1 MTSPARAPSVAQ
13 AHPLFAGES
22 PTKSPG
28 PSSLVNRPIW
38 GQRKAAKVDYSVES
52 QKTLQRRSVS
62 RTSSYHHDGASSSSS
77 SSTTTGGGSLRPATI
92 EDDVFYSRTANAAS
106 SNGAD
111 AIDAKQSTSYIPR
124 TSRVSS
130 YDLQFDDADEPSLPD
145 DSLFGGP
152 TPSSPRIFDRD
163 YPAPKPI
170 RSSQLR
176 ASTATETAASAASPD
191 QTPMPKHHLD
201 RPSSRASRRDGTASP
216 SEGRRPRSSTPNGS
230 RSATSANHQSH
241 RVHDMARE
249 VEFPLD
255 WLQQLHRLGDGDL
268 ESALSGPLSHRP
280 VAAQQPRESTPVKT
294 SKSSARRDTKQAPS
308 YALQLTK
315 ALSRALAE
323 AHAELD
329 KLRSAAEQERAQ
341 HAETMEHVQQRNESR
356 EAAFTELCLENG
368 IKQGQINRSLL
379 RAPVL
384 DAEVLKRKRIAKQ
397 QQSMA
402 QEMAGIEP
410 PPDRTERA
418 LPDSLQEAMLDDLEG
433 VANTSIVARSPSLK
447 PSSVYSAAEASSPGR
462 SPSVRSHKTTA
473 SVDATRSSRQRGKS
487 LSISI
492 ASTNDK
498 EAESRSL
505 KSSSASVADSI
516 STSPSS
522 LHRAAVKSSPQP
534 PASPKLLHTSK
545 SPSVASPRARST
557 SSSTSTGGGLG
568 DWASGL
574 LPWSGGGA
582 SRKGAPSTAQSMV
595 KVTSPGRREMAAS
608 AGTAAGGADAAGKRS
623 VSASKT
629 SKVASAS
636 TFARAFGRYT
646 RSSPAPETPPP
657 AGPQPNVTRLPDT
670 YQFDRRSAD
679 PALSLSAGEGIAI
692 LGAPSPRPPSAA
704 VELEP
709 ILPNE
714 AAPPTLVRRKKKGR
728 KSGMGAVAG
737 LGIASSSSKELED
750 QAKRN
755 DTIASSKESGGGG
768 GSSSSSNS
776 NNSIT
781 ATLTANDTPLSSKQ
795 KHAARLSTLDEEE
808 SSGDE
813 FEVYGGK
820 APVPGFTNM
829 TEHASSNTAAPTTGA
844 TQAASIIAD
853 SSIVVRAADDSDTDS
868 ESEEDIQV
876 LTDRYGFIYNP
887 TDADIRLLRQA
898 RKASAPAPATLTGIK
913 VGIRARGGSDSAS
926 EDDKNDPDL
935 DTADSSEDELD
946 LSRAV
951 KKPNSSLIAPQ
962 VDHND
967 VQLVSASRSASPAP
981 STEAASAA
989 EGAISDD
996 GAATA
1001 DSASTNAKRAKRRSK
1016 LLTVPDSKP
1025 VQAEV
1030 LPVSAVSKPSPS
1042 PSRSSPSKNRR
1053 GTQSNASS
1061 RSSSPVKAGGTVHV
1075 ELPSISNTVRRLLT
1089 QLKDMHDSQQIEQ
1102 KQRWDA
1108 FLEHR
1113 RARLQA
1119 ASDATGVASAGT
1131 GNHGVS
1137 STNGTS
1143 ASMTSSTSKTKALLA
1158 GALFGGGA
1166 PAADGAKA
1174 LGSAEKAPEEDWS
1187 SGMVGVNRMGDSK
1200 SGKEDWREFLT
1211 LCQTGIPLCYR
1222 ARIWAECS
1230 GANDIAEPGRYQEL
1244 LSDHQGE
1251 TNECLTQIDL
1261 DVHRTMPTNVYFG
1274 GDGQGVPKLRRL
1286 LVAFSWYNPDTGY
1299 CQGMNNLAATLLL
1312 THATEEEAFW
1322 VLVCLIEKI
1331 LPSEYYTSHL
1341 LVSQADQR
1349 VLIEL
1354 VAEHMPRLHAHILDL
1369 GVDLPAITFAWF
1381 LSLYTDCLPVETLF
1395 RVWDVMFVEGMV
1407 ILFRVA
1413 MAILKLYEKEL
1424 LATGSA
1430 SAFYGLAHSLTSR
1443 LFSVDKLIHLAC
1455 NELKASIR
1463 YASILEKRERHVA
1476 DLTAE
1481 LGLGLDVTQT

>member
-1 MTSPARAPSVAQ
+1 
-13 AHPLFAGES
+13 
-22 PTKSPG
+22 
-28 PSSLVNRPIW
+28 
-38 GQRKAAKVDYSVES
+38 
-52 QKTLQRRSVS
+52 
-62 RTSSYHHDGASSSSS
+62 
-77 SSTTTGGGSLRPATI
+77 
-92 EDDVFYSRTANAAS
+92 
-106 SNGAD
+106 
-111 AIDAKQSTSYIPR
+111 
-124 TSRVSS
+124 
-130 YDLQFDDADEPSLPD
+130 
-145 DSLFGGP
+145 
-152 TPSSPRIFDRD
+152 
-163 YPAPKPI
+163 
-170 RSSQLR
+170 
-176 ASTATETAASAASPD
+176 
-191 QTPMPKHHLD
+191 
-201 RPSSRASRRDGTASP
+201 
-216 SEGRRPRSSTPNGS
+216 
-230 RSATSANHQSH
+230 
-241 RVHDMARE
+241 MARE

-280 VAAQQPRESTPVKT
+280 MATQQPRESTPVRSST
-294 SKSSARRDTKQAPS
+294 SSSCRDTKQASS

-329 KLRSAAEQERAQ
+329 KLRTATDQQRAQ
-341 HAETMEHVQQRNESR
+341 HAETLEHMQQRSESR
-356 EAAFTELCLENG
+356 EAALIELCLENG

-384 DAEVLKRKRIAKQ
+384 DAEVLKRKRIAEQ
-397 QQSMA
+397 QQSIA
-402 QEMAGIEP
+402 QEKAGLEP

-418 LPDSLQEAMLDDLEG
+418 LPESLQEAMLDDLEG

-447 PSSVYSAAEASSPGR
+447 PSSVHSAADASPGR

-473 SVDATRSSRQRGKS
+473 SVDATRSYRQRGKS

-498 EAESRSL
+498 DAESRSL

-522 LHRAAVKSSPQP
+522 QHRAA
-534 PASPKLLHTSK
+534 AIK
-545 SPSVASPRARST
+545 SPPHPPSSQLLYKTKSPNVALPRARST
-557 SSSTSTGGGLG
+557 SSSTSVGGGLG

-595 KVTSPGRREMAAS
+595 KATSPGRREMAPSAS
-608 AGTAAGGADAAGKRS
+608 SAIDVAGKRS

-629 SKVASAS
+629 SKAASAS

-657 AGPQPNVTRLPDT
+657 APQPNVTRLPDT
-670 YQFDRRSAD
+670 YQFDRRSTD
-679 PALSLSAGEGIAI
+679 PAHSLSAGEGSAI

-714 AAPPTLVRRKKKGR
+714 AAPPTLVRRKKKGG
-728 KSGMGAVAG
+728 KSGAGGVAG
-737 LGIASSSSKELED
+737 LGISSSSSREFDD
-750 QAKRN
+750 QAKRV
-755 DTIASSKESGGGG
+755 DSTASGKENG
-768 GSSSSSNS
+768 SNS
-776 NNSIT
+776 NGVAASPT
-781 ATLTANDTPLSSKQ
+781 AVDTPMSARQ
-795 KHAARLSTLDEEE
+795 KRAARLSTLDEEE

-829 TEHASSNTAAPTTGA
+829 TEAAAATGA
-844 TQAASIIAD
+844 TQIGSLAAD
-853 SSIVVRAADDSDTDS
+853 SSIVVRPADDSDS
-868 ESEEDIQV
+868 ESDMEEDIQV

-951 KKPNSSLIAPQ
+951 RANSSLIAPQ

-967 VQLVSASRSASPAP
+967 VQLVAASRSTSPAP
-981 STEAASAA
+981 STGAASAV
-989 EGAISDD
+989 EGATSDD

-1001 DSASTNAKRAKRRSK
+1001 DSASTNAKRTKRRSN

-1053 GTQSNASS
+1053 GMRSNASS
-1061 RSSSPVKAGGTVHV
+1061 RPSSPVKAGGAAPLG
-1075 ELPSISNTVRRLLT
+1075 LPSISNTVRRLLT
-1089 QLKDMHDSQQIEQ
+1089 QLKDMHDSQQVEQ

-1119 ASDATGVASAGT
+1119 ADANGVGSAGSGSNGSKNNASVAH
-1131 GNHGVS
+1131 GNS
-1137 STNGTS
+1137 SKAT
-1143 ASMTSSTSKTKALLA
+1143 ATSSTSKTKALLA
-1158 GALFGGGA
+1158 GTLFGGGSGGA
-1166 PAADGAKA
+1166 IADGAKA

-1261 DVHRTMPTNVYFG
+1261 DVHRTMPTNIYFG

-1354 VAEHMPRLHAHILDL
+1354 VAEYMPRLHSHIVEL

-1413 MAILKLYEKEL
+1413 MAILKLYELEL
-1424 LATGSA
+1424 LATTSA

-1443 LFSVDKLIHLAC
+1443 LFSADRLIHLAC

-1463 YASILEKRERHVA
+1463 YANILEKRERHVA

-1481 LGLGLDVTQT
+1481 LGLALDVAHT

>member
-1 MTSPARAPSVAQ
+1 MASPVRAPDVAK
-13 AHPLFAGES
+13 AHPLFSGES

-38 GQRKAAKVDYSVES
+38 GQRKATKVDYSAES
-52 QKTLQRRSVS
+52 QSAIQRRSVS
-62 RTSSYHHDGASSSSS
+62 RNSSYHNSNNDAE
-77 SSTTTGGGSLRPATI
+77 SSTSSLRPAQVD
-92 EDDVFYSRTANAAS
+92 DDVFYPRASALSRSPVNGDHSDADHTA
-106 SNGAD
+106 
-111 AIDAKQSTSYIPR
+111 SYIPR

-145 DSLFGGP
+145 DSLFGGTAP
-152 TPSSPRIFDRD
+152 LSPQLFDRIL
-163 YPAPKPI
+163 PAPRAVKP
-170 RSSQLR
+170 
-176 ASTATETAASAASPD
+176 SAFHALTNAGTASPN
-191 QTPMPKHHLD
+191 QTPMPKQHME
-201 RPSSRASRRDGTASP
+201 RSSSRSSRRNGALSP
-216 SEGRRPRSSTPNGS
+216 SEGRRRRSPSASASTHTN
-230 RSATSANHQSH
+230 
-241 RVHDMARE
+241 RVHDLARE

-255 WLQQLHRLGDGDL
+255 WLQQLHKLGDVDL
-268 ESALSGPLSHRP
+268 ESALSGPLPHRP
-280 VAAQQPRESTPVKT
+280 IPSQQPRESTPVKA
-294 SKSSARRDTKQAPS
+294 SSSAARRDAKPTQS
-308 YALQLTK
+308 YPAQLTK

-329 KLRSAAEQERAQ
+329 RLRAASELERAQ
-341 HAETMEHVQQRNESR
+341 HAEAVEHMQQRSESR
-356 EAAFTELCLENG
+356 EAAFTALCLEHG

-384 DAEVLKRKRIAKQ
+384 DAEVLKRKRIAEQ
-397 QQSMA
+397 HQSLA
-402 QEMAGIEP
+402 QEKAGTEP
-410 PPDRTERA
+410 SPDRADRA
-418 LPDSLQEAMLDDLEG
+418 LPESLQEAMLEDLEG
-433 VANTSIVARSPSLK
+433 VANTSQLARSPSLK
-447 PSSVYSAAEASSPGR
+447 SLKPTNVHSAVDPAHPNL
-462 SPSVRSHKTTA
+462 SPSIRSQATA
-473 SVDATRSSRQRGKS
+473 ASADAASLRRQRGKS

-492 ASTNDK
+492 ASTRDK
-498 EAESRSL
+498 DTDERSIR
-505 KSSSASVADSI
+505 SSAASVVDSV

-522 LHRAAVKSSPQP
+522 RHRTDASKASPQP
-534 PASPKLLHTSK
+534 PASPQILHK
-545 SPSVASPRARST
+545 PKPSQVASLRARST
-557 SSSTSTGGGLG
+557 SSTSGGLG

-582 SRKGAPSTAQSMV
+582 SRKAAPSTAQSMV
-595 KVTSPGRREMAAS
+595 KATSPGRREMAQSAS
-608 AGTAAGGADAAGKRS
+608 AASADVAGKRA
-623 VSASKT
+623 VSASKA
-629 SKVASAS
+629 SKVASSS

-657 AGPQPNVTRLPDT
+657 TSQPNVTRLPDT
-670 YQFDRRSAD
+670 YQFDRPNGDAAR
-679 PALSLSAGEGIAI
+679 SLSKAEGKAL

-709 ILPNE
+709 ILPND
-714 AAPPTLVRRKKKGR
+714 AAPPTLHRRKKKGR
-728 KSGMGAVAG
+728 KSATSVAG
-737 LGIASSSSKELED
+737 LGI
-750 QAKRN
+750 
-755 DTIASSKESGGGG
+755 
-768 GSSSSSNS
+768 SSSSS
-776 NNSIT
+776 
-781 ATLTANDTPLSSKQ
+781 ATDLDGADASAGAPDPAPETPLAAKKRRS
-795 KHAARLSTLDEEE
+795 ARLSILDEEE

-829 TEHASSNTAAPTTGA
+829 TESASTSLAPTTLA
-844 TQAASIIAD
+844 PHAISTAAD
-853 SSIVVRAADDSDTDS
+853 SSIVIRPTTADDSDTDND
-868 ESEEDIQV
+868 SEEDFEV

-913 VGIRARGGSDSAS
+913 VGIRARGGTDSQS

-935 DTADSSEDELD
+935 DTADSEDEEFERSLA
-946 LSRAV
+946 L
-951 KKPNSSLIAPQ
+951 KKNSSLAVSQI
-962 VDHND
+962 DHND
-967 VQLVSASRSASPAP
+967 VRLLPGSRSTSPAP
-981 STEAASAA
+981 STSAASAI
-989 EGAISDD
+989 EGTTSND
-996 GAATA
+996 GVAADNA
-1001 DSASTNAKRAKRRSK
+1001 SANDKSKKRRSN
-1016 LLTVPDSKP
+1016 LLSVPDSKP

-1030 LPVSAVSKPSPS
+1030 LPVSAVSRPTSSSATPGG
-1042 PSRSSPSKNRR
+1042 SPSKQRRSKEGR
-1053 GTQSNASS
+1053 GTRSNASS
-1061 RSSSPVKAGGTVHV
+1061 RSSSPVKRSAAPGSPALLG
-1075 ELPSISNTVRRLLT
+1075 LPSISNTVRRLLT
-1089 QLKDMHDSQQIEQ
+1089 QLKDMHDTQQIEQ

-1108 FLEHR
+1108 FLERR
-1113 RARLQA
+1113 RAQLQA
-1119 ASDATGVASAGT
+1119 ASGE
-1131 GNHGVS
+1131 
-1137 STNGTS
+1137 TNGTGSSSS
-1143 ASMTSSTSKTKALLA
+1143 AASQTAGASAKSSPMATSASKTKALLA
-1158 GALFGGGA
+1158 GTLFGGA
-1166 PAADGAKA
+1166 PADGAKA

-1187 SGMVGVNRMGDSK
+1187 SGMVGVTRMGDSK

-1211 LCQTGIPLCYR
+1211 LCQSGIPLCYR

-1286 LVAFSWYNPDTGY
+1286 LVAFSWYNPSTGY

-1349 VLIEL
+1349 VLVEL
-1354 VAEHMPRLHAHILDL
+1354 VSEHMPKLHDHMAEL

-1413 MAILKLYEKEL
+1413 MAVLKLYESEL
-1424 LATGSA
+1424 LATTSA
-1430 SAFYGLAHSLTSR
+1430 SSFYGLAHSLTSR

-1463 YASILEKRERHVA
+1463 YANILEKRERHVA

-1481 LGLGLDVTQT
+1481 LGLDLAGTSDA

>member
-1 MTSPARAPSVAQ
+1 MTSPVRAHNAAQ
-13 AHPLFAGES
+13 PHPLFAGES

-38 GQRKAAKVDYSVES
+38 GQRKAAQVDYSVES
-52 QKTLQRRSVS
+52 HATLQRRSVS
-62 RTSSYHHDGASSSSS
+62 RTRSYHHDGASSSSS
-77 SSTTTGGGSLRPATI
+77 STAAAGGTAAVNSLRPAPI
-92 EDDVFYSRTANAAS
+92 DDDVFYSRSAAAEAGDAN
-106 SNGAD
+106 
-111 AIDAKQSTSYIPR
+111 QSASYIPR

-130 YDLQFDDADEPSLPD
+130 YDLQFDDADEASLPD

-152 TPSSPRIFDRD
+152 APSSPRIFDRD
-163 YPAPKPI
+163 YPAPRPI
-170 RSSQLR
+170 QSSQLR
-176 ASTATETAASAASPD
+176 GSNITEAAVSPD

-201 RPSSRASRRDGTASP
+201 RPSSRASRREGAASP
-216 SEGRRPRSSTPNGS
+216 SEARRRRSPTPSGSRSSTAAS
-230 RSATSANHQSH
+230 HHSH

-255 WLQQLHRLGDGDL
+255 WLQQLHRLGEGDL

-280 VAAQQPRESTPVKT
+280 IATQQPRESTPVKSST
-294 SKSSARRDTKQAPS
+294 PSARRDAKQTSSSS

-329 KLRSAAEQERAQ
+329 KLRTATDQQRAQ
-341 HAETMEHVQQRNESR
+341 HADTLEHMQQRTESR
-356 EAAFTELCLENG
+356 EAALTQLCLEHG
-368 IKQGQINRSLL
+368 IQQGQINRSLL

-384 DAEVLKRKRIAKQ
+384 DAEVLKRKRIAEQ

-410 PPDRTERA
+410 PSDRTERA
-418 LPDSLQEAMLDDLEG
+418 LPDSLQEAMLDDLDG
-433 VANTSIVARSPSLK
+433 VASTSIVARSPSLK
-447 PSSVYSAAEASSPGR
+447 PSSIYSAADTSPPGR
-462 SPSVRSHKTTA
+462 SPSVRSHKTAA
-473 SVDATRSSRQRGKS
+473 SATDATRSYRQRGKS

-498 EAESRSL
+498 DTDARSL

-522 LHRAAVKSSPQP
+522 QHRAAAAIKASPQP
-534 PASPKLLHTSK
+534 PSSPQSLYKAK

-557 SSSTSTGGGLG
+557 SSSTSVGGGLG

-595 KVTSPGRREMAAS
+595 KATSPGRREMAQSSS
-608 AGTAAGGADAAGKRS
+608 AAAAGVADTAGKRS

-629 SKVASAS
+629 SKAASAS

-657 AGPQPNVTRLPDT
+657 APQPNVTRLPDT

-679 PALSLSAGEGIAI
+679 PARSLSVGEGSAI

-728 KSGMGAVAG
+728 KSGSSVAG
-737 LGIASSSSKELED
+737 LGISSSSSSSKELD
-750 QAKRN
+750 NQAKKS
-755 DTIASSKESGGGG
+755 DPAASTKQA
-768 GSSSSSNS
+768 GSSNGIAVSS
-776 NNSIT
+776 T
-781 ATLTANDTPLSSKQ
+781 AADGTPISAKQ
-795 KHAARLSTLDEEE
+795 KRAARLSTLDEEE

-820 APVPGFTNM
+820 APVPGFTSM
-829 TEHASSNTAAPTTGA
+829 TEHAPSSGPTQGGA
-844 TQAASIIAD
+844 TQAASIAAD
-853 SSIVVRAADDSDTDS
+853 SSIVIRPADDSDSDS
-868 ESEEDIQV
+868 DTEEDMEV

-935 DTADSSEDELD
+935 DTADSSDDELD

-951 KKPNSSLIAPQ
+951 KPNSSLVAAQ

-967 VQLVSASRSASPAP
+967 VQLMPASRSTSPAP
-981 STEAASAA
+981 ST
-989 EGAISDD
+989 GAVSDD
-996 GAATA
+996 GGAATA
-1001 DSASTNAKRAKRRSK
+1001 EDSASATAKRAKRRSN

-1053 GTQSNASS
+1053 GTRSNASS
-1061 RSSSPVKAGGTVHV
+1061 RSSSPVKAGAAAPLG
-1075 ELPSISNTVRRLLT
+1075 LPSISNTVRRLLT

-1119 ASDATGVASAGT
+1119 ASDANGSSSGPGSGSN
-1131 GNHGVS
+1131 GNSSSSNGVS
-1137 STNGTS
+1137 GAHGNAAKPSV
-1143 ASMTSSTSKTKALLA
+1143 TSSTSKTKALLA
-1158 GALFGGGA
+1158 GTLFGGGGNA

-1261 DVHRTMPTNVYFG
+1261 DVHRTMPTNIYFG

-1331 LPSEYYTSHL
+1331 LPSEYYTAHL

-1354 VAEHMPRLHAHILDL
+1354 VAEHMPRLHAHLAEL

-1413 MAILKLYEKEL
+1413 MGILKLYEAEL
-1424 LATGSA
+1424 LATSSA

-1455 NELKASIR
+1455 TELKASIR
-1463 YASILEKRERHVA
+1463 YANILEKRERHVA

-1481 LGLGLDVTQT
+1481 LGLGVDAT

>member
-1 MTSPARAPSVAQ
+1 MASPARANNLAQ

-38 GQRKAAKVDYSVES
+38 GQRKATQVDYSADPHS
-52 QKTLQRRSVS
+52 ALQRRSVS
-62 RTSSYHHDGASSSSS
+62 RNSSYHDGASSSA
-77 SSTTTGGGSLRPATI
+77 LRPTAVD
-92 EDDVFYSRTANAAS
+92 EDVFYSRGAAS
-106 SNGAD
+106 AKSNMDD
-111 AIDAKQSTSYIPR
+111 AIDANQSASYIPR

-130 YDLQFDDADEPSLPD
+130 YDLQFDDADEPTLPD

-152 TPSSPRIFDRD
+152 ASPQLFHRELPAPRATRSSPF
-163 YPAPKPI
+163 AVT
-170 RSSQLR
+170 
-176 ASTATETAASAASPD
+176 ASHTAASPD
-191 QTPMPKHHLD
+191 QTPMPKQHLD
-201 RPSSRASRRDGTASP
+201 RPSSRSSRRDGAPSP
-216 SEGRRPRSSTPNGS
+216 SEARRKRSPTPSGSRSST
-230 RSATSANHQSH
+230 ATSTHAN
-241 RVHDMARE
+241 RVQDMARE

-268 ESALSGPLSHRP
+268 ESALTGPLPHRP
-280 VAAQQPRESTPVKT
+280 LATKQPSESTPVK
-294 SKSSARRDTKQAPS
+294 SSTTTARRDAKPQS

-323 AHAELD
+323 AHIELD
-329 KLRSAAEQERAQ
+329 KLRSTTEQERSL
-341 HAETMEHVQQRNESR
+341 HAEAIEHMQQRTESR
-356 EAAFTELCLENG
+356 EAALTTLCLENG

-384 DAEVLKRKRIAKQ
+384 DAEVLKRKRIAEQ
-397 QQSMA
+397 QQSLA
-402 QEMAGIEP
+402 QEKAGIEP
-410 PPDRTERA
+410 PSDRADRA
-418 LPDSLQEAMLDDLEG
+418 LPESLQEAMLDDLDG

-447 PSSVYSAAEASSPGR
+447 PSSIHSAAEQTQPER
-462 SPSVRSHKTTA
+462 SPSLRSHKTAA
-473 SVDATRSSRQRGKS
+473 STDAANSRRQRGNP

-492 ASTNDK
+492 ASTTERDMDD
-498 EAESRSL
+498 RSL
-505 KSSSASVADSI
+505 KSSAASYADSL

-522 LHRAAVKSSPQP
+522 RYRPAALKSSPQP
-534 PASPKLLHTSK
+534 PASPQSLHKSK
-545 SPSVASPRARST
+545 SPQVASPRARST
-557 SSSTSTGGGLG
+557 SSSTSVAGGLG

-574 LPWSGGGA
+574 LPWAGGGA
-582 SRKGAPSTAQSMV
+582 SRKAAPSTAQSMV
-595 KVTSPGRREMAAS
+595 KATSPGRREMAES
-608 AGTAAGGADAAGKRS
+608 AAAANATGKRS
-623 VSASKT
+623 VSASKS
-629 SKVASAS
+629 SKAASAS

-646 RSSPAPETPPP
+646 RSSPAPEASP
-657 AGPQPNVTRLPDT
+657 AAPQPNVTRLPDT

-679 PALSLSAGEGIAI
+679 PASSLSASDSTTG

-709 ILPNE
+709 ILPND
-714 AAPPTLVRRKKKGR
+714 AAPPTLIRRKKKGR
-728 KSGMGAVAG
+728 RSGQGMAG
-737 LGIASSSSKELED
+737 LGI
-750 QAKRN
+750 
-755 DTIASSKESGGGG
+755 
-768 GSSSSSNS
+768 SSSSSNELEDPAKKSDASALSKDAINS
-776 NNSIT
+776 NVADT
-781 ATLTANDTPLSSKQ
+781 ADASADTPVSAQ
-795 KHAARLSTLDEEE
+795 KKRAARLSTLDEEE

-820 APVPGFTNM
+820 APVPGFTKM
-829 TEHASSNTAAPTTGA
+829 AETAPASSTTVQAGSTA
-844 TQAASIIAD
+844 AD
-853 SSIVVRAADDSDTDS
+853 SSIVIRPADDSDTDS
-868 ESEEDIQV
+868 SIEEEFQV
-876 LTDRYGFIYNP
+876 LTDRYGFVYNP

-913 VGIRARGGSDSAS
+913 VGIRARGGTDSQS

-935 DTADSSEDELD
+935 DTADSEDDELD
-946 LSRAV
+946 LSRTPAAV
-951 KKPNSSLIAPQ
+951 APQ
-962 VDHND
+962 IDHND
-967 VQLVSASRSASPAP
+967 VQLLAGSRSTSPAP
-981 STEAASAA
+981 STGATSAI
-989 EGAISDD
+989 EGSTSDD
-996 GAATA
+996 GAAA
-1001 DSASTNAKRAKRRSK
+1001 DSASTKAKRAKRRSN

-1030 LPVSAVSKPSPS
+1030 LPVSAVSKPLAP
-1042 PSRSSPSKNRR
+1042 PSRASPSKQRR
-1053 GTQSNASS
+1053 GTRSNASS
-1061 RSSSPVKAGGTVHV
+1061 RSSSPVKGGGATHLG
-1075 ELPSISNTVRRLLT
+1075 LPSISNTVRRLLT
-1089 QLKDMHDSQQIEQ
+1089 QLKDMHDTQQVEQ

-1108 FLEHR
+1108 FLDRR

-1119 ASDATGVASAGT
+1119 ASSEPNGASNGTGSSAGSQA
-1131 GNHGVS
+1131 HS
-1137 STNGTS
+1137 SAVKPSMSTS
-1143 ASMTSSTSKTKALLA
+1143 ASKTKALLA
-1158 GALFGGGA
+1158 GTLFGGA
-1166 PAADGAKA
+1166 PADGAKA

-1261 DVHRTMPTNVYFG
+1261 DVHRTMPTNIYFG

-1286 LVAFSWYNPDTGY
+1286 LVAFSWYNPSTGY

-1354 VAEHMPRLHAHILDL
+1354 VSEHMPRLHAHISEL

-1413 MAILKLYEKEL
+1413 MAILKLYEAEL
-1424 LATGSA
+1424 LATTSA
-1430 SAFYGLAHSLTSR
+1430 SSFYGLAHSLTSR

-1463 YASILEKRERHVA
+1463 YANILEKRERHVA

-1481 LGLGLDVTQT
+1481 LGLDLAGTSA

>member
-1 MTSPARAPSVAQ
+1 MTSPARASDLTK
-13 AHPLFAGES
+13 AHPLFSGES

-38 GQRKAAKVDYSVES
+38 GQRKATQIDYSS
-52 QKTLQRRSVS
+52 DSHPSHQRRSVS
-62 RTSSYHHDGASSSSS
+62 RTSSYHDGPSSSSS
-77 SSTTTGGGSLRPATI
+77 GLRPAPVD
-92 EDDVFYSRTANAAS
+92 DDVFYSRGAS
-106 SNGAD
+106 SANSPVANS
-111 AIDAKQSTSYIPR
+111 IDANQSASYIPR

-152 TPSSPRIFDRD
+152 APSSPQLFDRLLST
-163 YPAPKPI
+163 PASKV
-170 RSSQLR
+170 LR
-176 ASTATETAASAASPD
+176 PSTLCSDAIASASPN
-191 QTPMPKHHLD
+191 QTPMPKQQQN
-201 RPSSRASRRDGTASP
+201 RPSSRSSRPERALSP
-216 SEGRRPRSSTPNGS
+216 SEGHRLRSSTPNGARLS
-230 RSATSANHQSH
+230 TDLGENAN
-241 RVHDMARE
+241 RVHDLARE
-249 VEFPLD
+249 VEFPME
-255 WLQQLHRLGDGDL
+255 WLQQLHKLGEGDL
-268 ESALSGPLSHRP
+268 ESALSGPLPHRP
-280 VAAQQPRESTPVKT
+280 LATKQPRESTPVKPST
-294 SKSSARRDTKQAPS
+294 AIARRDAKSSS
-308 YALQLTK
+308 YAIQLTK

-323 AHAELD
+323 AHADLE
-329 KLRSAAEQERAQ
+329 KTRATTERERAQ
-341 HAETMEHVQQRNESR
+341 HMETVELMQQQSESR
-356 EAAFTELCLENG
+356 EAALTALCLENG

-384 DAEVLKRKRIAKQ
+384 DAEVIKRKHIAEQ
-397 QQSMA
+397 QQSLVR
-402 QEMAGIEP
+402 EKAGIEP
-410 PPDRTERA
+410 PSDHKIRA
-418 LPDSLQEAMLDDLEG
+418 LPESLQEAMLEDLEG
-433 VANTSIVARSPSLK
+433 VTNTSMVARSPSLK
-447 PSSVYSAAEASSPGR
+447 PSSIHSASEHVRPER
-462 SPSVRSHKTTA
+462 SPSLRSQKTAA
-473 SVDATRSSRQRGKS
+473 SADAALPRSQRGKS

-492 ASTNDK
+492 ASTTDRDTD
-498 EAESRSL
+498 AHSV
-505 KSSSASVADSI
+505 KSSAASFADSI

-522 LHRAAVKSSPQP
+522 RHRSAALKSSPQP
-534 PASPKLLHTSK
+534 PASPQSLRKAK
-545 SPSVASPRARST
+545 QPSVVSPRART
-557 SSSTSTGGGLG
+557 ASSTSVGGGLG

-582 SRKGAPSTAQSMV
+582 SRKAAPSTAQSMV
-595 KVTSPGRREMAAS
+595 KATSPGRREMAES
-608 AGTAAGGADAAGKRS
+608 AAAAKATDKRS
-623 VSASKT
+623 VSASRA
-629 SKVASAS
+629 SKATAAS

-646 RSSPAPETPPP
+646 RSSPAPETPP
-657 AGPQPNVTRLPDT
+657 AAPQPNVTRLPDT

-679 PALSLSAGEGIAI
+679 RSASLSASNSNPG

-709 ILPNE
+709 ILPTE
-714 AAPPTLVRRKKKGR
+714 AAPPTLIRRRKKGR
-728 KSGMGAVAG
+728 KSADAAG
-737 LGIASSSSKELED
+737 LAIF
-750 QAKRN
+750 
-755 DTIASSKESGGGG
+755 
-768 GSSSSSNS
+768 SSSNDVASASRKDIS
-776 NNSIT
+776 NSSSTVDSVAN
-781 ATLTANDTPLSSKQ
+781 TLTPSRKKRD
-795 KHAARLSTLDEEE
+795 ARLSTLDEEE

-829 TEHASSNTAAPTTGA
+829 TEPASLAPSTALEAVH
-844 TQAASIIAD
+844 AD
-853 SSIVVRAADDSDTDS
+853 SSIIIRSADDTDS
-868 ESEEDIQV
+868 DSSLEEEFQV

-913 VGIRARGGSDSAS
+913 VGIRARGGTDSQS

-935 DTADSSEDELD
+935 DTADSEDDEGD
-946 LSRAV
+946 LFHAIKTSA
-951 KKPNSSLIAPQ
+951 ATQ

-967 VQLVSASRSASPAP
+967 VSLLPGSRSISPAP
-981 STEAASAA
+981 STDATSAI
-989 EGAISDD
+989 EGSTSDD
-996 GAATA
+996 GAAVDGA
-1001 DSASTNAKRAKRRSK
+1001 SAKAKRAKRRS
-1016 LLTVPDSKP
+1016 LLAVTDSKP

-1030 LPVSAVSKPSPS
+1030 LPVSAVSKPVASPTRAS
-1042 PSRSSPSKNRR
+1042 PTKRR
-1053 GTQSNASS
+1053 GARSNASS
-1061 RSSSPVKAGGTVHV
+1061 RSSSPVKGGGPVHSG
-1075 ELPSISNTVRRLLT
+1075 LPSISNTVRRLLT
-1089 QLKDMHDSQQIEQ
+1089 QLRDMHDDQQIEQ

-1108 FLEHR
+1108 FLERR
-1113 RARLQA
+1113 RARLQIT
-1119 ASDATGVASAGT
+1119 STD
-1131 GNHGVS
+1131 
-1137 STNGTS
+1137 TNGTNSGTSNGTSSS
-1143 ASMTSSTSKTKALLA
+1143 ASSQAPVKAAMTTSTSKTKALLA
-1158 GALFGGGA
+1158 STLFGGA
-1166 PAADGAKA
+1166 PVDGAKA

-1200 SGKEDWREFLT
+1200 SGKEDWKEFLS

-1274 GDGQGVPKLRRL
+1274 GDGQGVSKLRRL
-1286 LVAFSWYNPDTGY
+1286 LVAFSWYNPSTGY

-1331 LPSEYYTSHL
+1331 LPSEYYTSYL

-1354 VAEHMPRLHAHILDL
+1354 VSEHMPRLHAHISEL

-1413 MAILKLYEKEL
+1413 MAILKLYENEL
-1424 LATGSA
+1424 LATTSA
-1430 SAFYGLAHSLTSR
+1430 SSFYGLAHSLTSR

-1463 YASILEKRERHVA
+1463 YANVLEKRERHVA

-1481 LGLGLDVTQT
+1481 LGLDLTRNDA

>member
-1 MTSPARAPSVAQ
+1 MASPIRAPDLAK

-38 GQRKAAKVDYSVES
+38 GQRKAAQVDYSADPHS
-52 QKTLQRRSVS
+52 AIPRRSVS
-62 RTSSYHHDGASSSSS
+62 RTSSYQNEASSSTS
-77 SSTTTGGGSLRPATI
+77 SLRPGAVD
-92 EDDVFYSRTANAAS
+92 DDVFYSR
-106 SNGAD
+106 NGATATPTAVTSADD
-111 AIDAKQSTSYIPR
+111 ASTTASYIPR

-152 TPSSPRIFDRD
+152 APSSPQLFDRD
-163 YPAPKPI
+163 IPAP
-170 RSSQLR
+170 R
-176 ASTATETAASAASPD
+176 ATRPSPFYNSAAASPN
-191 QTPMPKHHLD
+191 QTPMPKA
-201 RPSSRASRRDGTASP
+201 RPSSRSSRREGALSP
-216 SEGRRPRSSTPNGS
+216 SDGHRGRSPTPSGS
-230 RSATSANHQSH
+230 RAPATANSNAS
-241 RVHDMARE
+241 RVHDMVRE
-249 VEFPLD
+249 VEFPHD
-255 WLQQLHRLGDGDL
+255 WLQQLHRLGDGEL
-268 ESALSGPLSHRP
+268 ESALSGPLPHRP
-280 VAAQQPRESTPVKT
+280 LTTKQPRESTPVKA
-294 SKSSARRDTKQAPS
+294 SDMHARNRDTKSQS
-308 YALQLTK
+308 YAIQLTK

-329 KLRSAAEQERAQ
+329 KLRVATDKERAQ
-341 HAETMEHVQQRNESR
+341 HEEAVEHMQQRSESR
-356 EAAFTELCLENG
+356 EAALTSLCLEHG

-379 RAPVL
+379 RAPIL
-384 DAEVLKRKRIAKQ
+384 DAEVLKRKRIAEQ
-397 QQSMA
+397 QESLA
-402 QEMAGIEP
+402 KEKAGIEAP
-410 PPDRTERA
+410 PEATDRA
-418 LPDSLQEAMLDDLEG
+418 LPDSLQEAMLEDLEG
-433 VANTSIVARSPSLK
+433 LGNTSAVARSPSLK
-447 PSSVYSAAEASSPGR
+447 PASIHSAAEPTQSQR
-462 SPSVRSHKTTA
+462 SPSLRSHKTAA
-473 SVDATRSSRQRGKS
+473 SADAALSGRQRGKS

-492 ASTNDK
+492 ASTRDRD
-498 EAESRSL
+498 EDDRSP
-505 KSSSASVADSI
+505 KSSAASFVDSI

-522 LHRAAVKSSPQP
+522 RHRSAALRSSPQP
-534 PASPKLLHTSK
+534 PASPQSLHKVK
-545 SPSVASPRARST
+545 SPHVASPRARCT
-557 SSSTSTGGGLG
+557 SSSTSLGGGLG
-568 DWASGL
+568 GWASGL
-574 LPWSGGGA
+574 LPWSGGGD
-582 SRKGAPSTAQSMV
+582 SRKAAPSTAQSMI
-595 KVTSPGRREMAAS
+595 KATSPGRREMAQSAAAAAAS
-608 AGTAAGGADAAGKRS
+608 SEAAGKRS
-623 VSASKT
+623 VSASKS
-629 SKVASAS
+629 SKAASAS

-646 RSSPAPETPPP
+646 RLSPAPETPP
-657 AGPQPNVTRLPDT
+657 AAQQPNVTRLPDT

-679 PALSLSAGEGIAI
+679 QAKSLNVADGGAV

-709 ILPNE
+709 ILPND
-714 AAPPTLVRRKKKGR
+714 AAPPTLIRRKKKGR
-728 KSGMGAVAG
+728 KSASALAG
-737 LGIASSSSKELED
+737 LGIS
-750 QAKRN
+750 
-755 DTIASSKESGGGG
+755 T
-768 GSSSSSNS
+768 SSSSNS
-776 NNSIT
+776 IEEKT
-781 ATLTANDTPLSSKQ
+781 KAADATDSGTSKGAGAQHSDTDTPTSA
-795 KHAARLSTLDEEE
+795 KHKRAARLSTLNEEE

-829 TEHASSNTAAPTTGA
+829 TENAPSTMNAATTTHTTTTA
-844 TQAASIIAD
+844 AD
-853 SSIVVRAADDSDTDS
+853 SSIVIRPADDSDSDS
-868 ESEEDIQV
+868 SLEEEFQV

-913 VGIRARGGSDSAS
+913 VGIRARGGTDSQS

-935 DTADSSEDELD
+935 DTADSEDDEMD

-951 KKPNSSLIAPQ
+951 NERLSPVAPQ
-962 VDHND
+962 LDHND
-967 VQLVSASRSASPAP
+967 VSLVPGSRSTSPAP
-981 STEAASAA
+981 SAGAASGVEGSTSDEAAA
-989 EGAISDD
+989 SD
-996 GAATA
+996 T
-1001 DSASTNAKRAKRRSK
+1001 ASTREAKRAKRRSN

-1030 LPVSAVSKPSPS
+1030 LAVSAVSKPLSAS
-1042 PSRSSPSKNRR
+1042 PSRKSPIKPRR
-1053 GTQSNASS
+1053 GARSNASS
-1061 RSSSPVKAGGTVHV
+1061 RSSSPVKASTVSGGAAQLG
-1075 ELPSISNTVRRLLT
+1075 LPSISNTVRRLLT
-1089 QLKDMHDSQQIEQ
+1089 QLKDMHDTQQIEQ

-1108 FLEHR
+1108 FLERR

-1119 ASDATGVASAGT
+1119 ASSET
-1131 GNHGVS
+1131 NGVS
-1137 STNGTS
+1137 SS
-1143 ASMTSSTSKTKALLA
+1143 ASSNVTAQVNGNAAKSSVSTSTSKTKALLA
-1158 GALFGGGA
+1158 GSLFGGA
-1166 PAADGAKA
+1166 PSDGAKT

-1261 DVHRTMPTNVYFG
+1261 DVHRTMPTNIYFG

-1286 LVAFSWYNPDTGY
+1286 LVAFSWYNPSTGY

-1354 VAEHMPRLHAHILDL
+1354 VSEHMPRLHEHITEL

-1413 MAILKLYEKEL
+1413 MAILKLYESEL
-1424 LATGSA
+1424 LATTSA
-1430 SAFYGLAHSLTSR
+1430 SSFYGLAHSLTSR
-1443 LFSVDKLIHLAC
+1443 LFSVDKLIQLAC

-1463 YASILEKRERHVA
+1463 YANILEKRERHVA
-1476 DLTAE
+1476 DLTSE
-1481 LGLGLDVTQT
+1481 LGLDLAGTSAS

>member
-1 MTSPARAPSVAQ
+1 MASPARANNLAQ

-38 GQRKAAKVDYSVES
+38 GQRKATQVDYSADPHS
-52 QKTLQRRSVS
+52 ALQRRSVS
-62 RTSSYHHDGASSSSS
+62 RNSSYHDGANSSSSS
-77 SSTTTGGGSLRPATI
+77 LRPAAI
-92 EDDVFYSRTANAAS
+92 DDDVFYSR
-106 SNGAD
+106 D
-111 AIDAKQSTSYIPR
+111 AVSAKSTMAEVIDTNQSASYIPR

-152 TPSSPRIFDRD
+152 ASPQLFHRELPASRATRPSPFAVS
-163 YPAPKPI
+163 
-170 RSSQLR
+170 
-176 ASTATETAASAASPD
+176 ASNVDASPD
-191 QTPMPKHHLD
+191 QTPMPKQHLD
-201 RPSSRASRRDGTASP
+201 RPGSRSSRKDGALSP
-216 SEGRRPRSSTPNGS
+216 SEARRKRSPTPNGS
-230 RSATSANHQSH
+230 RSSTATSNHAN
-241 RVHDMARE
+241 RVQDMARE

-268 ESALSGPLSHRP
+268 ESALTGPLPHRP
-280 VAAQQPRESTPVKT
+280 LATQQPRESTPVK
-294 SKSSARRDTKQAPS
+294 SSTLTARRDAKPQL

-323 AHAELD
+323 AHTELD
-329 KLRSAAEQERAQ
+329 KLRSTTEHERSQ
-341 HAETMEHVQQRNESR
+341 HAEAIELMQQRTESR
-356 EAAFTELCLENG
+356 EAALTTLCLENG
-368 IKQGQINRSLL
+368 IKQGQIHRSLL

-384 DAEVLKRKRIAKQ
+384 DAEVLKRKRIAEQ
-397 QQSMA
+397 QQSLA
-402 QEMAGIEP
+402 QEKAGIEP
-410 PPDRTERA
+410 PCDRTDRA
-418 LPDSLQEAMLDDLEG
+418 LPESLQEAMLDDLDG

-447 PSSVYSAAEASSPGR
+447 PSSIHSAAEQTQPER
-462 SPSVRSHKTTA
+462 SPSLRSHKTAA
-473 SVDATRSSRQRGKS
+473 SADAATSRRQRGKS

-492 ASTNDK
+492 ASTTDK
-498 EAESRSL
+498 DMDDRSL
-505 KSSSASVADSI
+505 KSSAASFADSL

-522 LHRAAVKSSPQP
+522 RHRPTALKSSPQP
-534 PASPKLLHTSK
+534 PASPQSLHKSK
-545 SPSVASPRARST
+545 SPQVASPRARST
-557 SSSTSTGGGLG
+557 SSSTSVASGLG

-582 SRKGAPSTAQSMV
+582 SRKAAPSTAQSMV
-595 KVTSPGRREMAAS
+595 KATSPGRREMAES
-608 AGTAAGGADAAGKRS
+608 AAAANATGKRS
-623 VSASKT
+623 VSASKS
-629 SKVASAS
+629 SKAASAS

-646 RSSPAPETPPP
+646 RSSPAPEAPP
-657 AGPQPNVTRLPDT
+657 AAPQPNVTRLPDT

-679 PALSLSAGEGIAI
+679 PANSLSASDSTTG

-709 ILPNE
+709 ILPND
-714 AAPPTLVRRKKKGR
+714 AAPPTLIRRKKKGR
-728 KSGMGAVAG
+728 KSGQGMAG
-737 LGIASSSSKELED
+737 LGI
-750 QAKRN
+750 
-755 DTIASSKESGGGG
+755 
-768 GSSSSSNS
+768 SSSSNDEVEDHAKKKVASALSKDAMDS
-776 NNSIT
+776 NVANIADAT
-781 ATLTANDTPLSSKQ
+781 ADTPKSAK
-795 KHAARLSTLDEEE
+795 KKRAARLSTLDEEE

-820 APVPGFTNM
+820 APVPGFTKM
-829 TEHASSNTAAPTTGA
+829 AETAPASLSAA
-844 TQAASIIAD
+844 QAGSMDAD
-853 SSIVVRAADDSDTDS
+853 SSIVIRPVDDSDTDS
-868 ESEEDIQV
+868 SIEEEFQV

-913 VGIRARGGSDSAS
+913 VGIRARGGTDSQS

-935 DTADSSEDELD
+935 DTADSEDDELD
-946 LSRAV
+946 LSRAPGAV
-951 KKPNSSLIAPQ
+951 ASQI
-962 VDHND
+962 DHND
-967 VQLVSASRSASPAP
+967 VQLLAGPRSTSPAP
-981 STEAASAA
+981 STGATSAI
-989 EGAISDD
+989 EGSTSDD
-996 GAATA
+996 GAAA
-1001 DSASTNAKRAKRRSK
+1001 DSASTKAKRAKRRSN

-1030 LPVSAVSKPSPS
+1030 LPVSAVSKPSAS
-1042 PSRSSPSKNRR
+1042 PSRASPSKQRR
-1053 GTQSNASS
+1053 GTRSNASS
-1061 RSSSPVKAGGTVHV
+1061 RSSSPVKGGGPTHLG
-1075 ELPSISNTVRRLLT
+1075 LPSISNTVRRLLT
-1089 QLKDMHDSQQIEQ
+1089 QLKDMHDTQQVEQ

-1108 FLEHR
+1108 FLDRR

-1119 ASDATGVASAGT
+1119 ASSEPNGASNGTGSSAGSQA
-1131 GNHGVS
+1131 HS
-1137 STNGTS
+1137 SAAKASISTS
-1143 ASMTSSTSKTKALLA
+1143 ASKTKALLA
-1158 GALFGGGA
+1158 GTLFGGV
-1166 PAADGAKA
+1166 PVDGAKA

-1200 SGKEDWREFLT
+1200 SGKEDWREFLA

-1244 LSDHQGE
+1244 LFDHQGE

-1261 DVHRTMPTNVYFG
+1261 DVHRTMPTNIYFG

-1286 LVAFSWYNPDTGY
+1286 LVAFSWYNPSTGY

-1354 VAEHMPRLHAHILDL
+1354 VSEHMPRLHAHISEL

-1413 MAILKLYEKEL
+1413 MSILKLYEAEL
-1424 LATGSA
+1424 LATTSA
-1430 SAFYGLAHSLTSR
+1430 SSFYGLAHSLTSR

-1455 NELKASIR
+1455 NELKTSIR
-1463 YASILEKRERHVA
+1463 YANILEKRERHVA

-1481 LGLGLDVTQT
+1481 LGLDLAGSSG

>member
-1 MTSPARAPSVAQ
+1 MTSPARPSSLAQ

-38 GQRKAAKVDYSVES
+38 GQRKAAQVDYSAES
-52 QKTLQRRSVS
+52 HNNLQRRSVS
-62 RTSSYHHDGASSSSS
+62 RTSSYNDGATPSSSSS
-77 SSTTTGGGSLRPATI
+77 ASAAGTHRPAPVD
-92 EDDVFYSRTANAAS
+92 DDVFYSRAS
-106 SNGAD
+106 GSTVEEAHP
-111 AIDAKQSTSYIPR
+111 STSYIPR

-130 YDLQFDDADEPSLPD
+130 YDLQFDDADEASLPD

-152 TPSSPRIFDRD
+152 APSSPRIFDLEP
-163 YPAPKPI
+163 PAPRPL

-176 ASTATETAASAASPD
+176 ASHAFSTASPD
-191 QTPMPKHHLD
+191 QTPMPKHHPD
-201 RPSSRASRRDGTASP
+201 RPSSRASRRDDASSP
-216 SEGRRPRSSTPNGS
+216 SDKRRLRSPTPNGS
-230 RSATSANHQSH
+230 NANN

-249 VEFPLD
+249 VEFPLE

-268 ESALSGPLSHRP
+268 DSALLGPFSHRP
-280 VAAQQPRESTPVKT
+280 STSQQPHESTPVKT
-294 SKSSARRDTKQAPS
+294 SSSSSRKESRPPS
-308 YALQLTK
+308 YAIQLTK
-315 ALSRALAE
+315 ALSRALSE
-323 AHAELD
+323 ARTDLD
-329 KLRSAAEQERAQ
+329 KLRTAFDLERDQ
-341 HAETMEHVQQRNESR
+341 HASTIEHQQQRSESR
-356 EAAFTELCLENG
+356 EAALTSLCLENG

-379 RAPVL
+379 RAPIL
-384 DAEVLKRKRIAKQ
+384 DAEVLKRKRMAEQ
-397 QQSMA
+397 QQSIA
-402 QEMAGIEP
+402 QEKAGIEP
-410 PPDRTERA
+410 PADRMDRA

-433 VANTSIVARSPSLK
+433 VANTSAVAHSPSLK
-447 PSSVYSAAEASSPGR
+447 PASIHSVVQAPAPER
-462 SPSVRSHKTTA
+462 SPSIRSHKTAA
-473 SVDATRSSRQRGKS
+473 SVDATRAKRSRGKS
-487 LSISI
+487 LSISY

-498 EAESRSL
+498 DTDNRSL
-505 KSSSASVADSI
+505 KSSAASVTDSI

-522 LHRAAVKSSPQP
+522 HHRSTVVKSSPQP
-534 PASPKLLHTSK
+534 PASPQMLYRSK
-545 SPSVASPRARST
+545 SPGVASPRARST
-557 SSSTSTGGGLG
+557 SSSTSVGGGLG

-574 LPWSGGGA
+574 LPWSAGGA

-595 KVTSPGRREMAAS
+595 KATSPGRREMAQ
-608 AGTAAGGADAAGKRS
+608 TAAAAAADVNGNRA
-623 VSASKT
+623 VSGSKS

-657 AGPQPNVTRLPDT
+657 APQPNVTRLPDT
-670 YQFDRRSAD
+670 YQFDRRSTD
-679 PALSLSAGEGIAI
+679 PSQSLSAPEGSV

-714 AAPPTLVRRKKKGR
+714 AAPPTLIRRKTKGR
-728 KSGMGAVAG
+728 KSKSGNAG
-737 LGIASSSSKELED
+737 LGI
-750 QAKRN
+750 
-755 DTIASSKESGGGG
+755 
-768 GSSSSSNS
+768 SSSSSTEVEDHAIKSEAAASS
-776 NNSIT
+776 NGV
-781 ATLTANDTPLSSKQ
+781 ALSSKVSDTPIST
-795 KHAARLSTLDEEE
+795 KKKRSARLSTLDEEE

-829 TEHASSNTAAPTTGA
+829 TEHASPVQAGAAGA
-844 TQAASIIAD
+844 TPAMSMPGD
-853 SSIVVRAADDSDTDS
+853 SSVVIRPVEESGTDS
-868 ESEEDIQV
+868 ESEEEIDV

-913 VGIRARGGSDSAS
+913 VGIRARGGTDSQS

-946 LSRAV
+946 LSRAR
-951 KKPNSSLIAPQ
+951 PLSPQ
-962 VDHND
+962 LNHND
-967 VQLVSASRSASPAP
+967 LQLQSTSRSVSPTP
-981 STEAASAA
+981 SAGATSAV
-989 EGAISDD
+989 EGFASDD
-996 GAATA
+996 GTAA
-1001 DSASTNAKRAKRRSK
+1001 DSASTKAKRAKRRSNM
-1016 LLTVPDSKP
+1016 LTVPDSRP

-1030 LPVSAVSKPSPS
+1030 LPVSAVSKPSSAVSRGS
-1042 PSRSSPSKNRR
+1042 PTKNRR
-1053 GTQSNASS
+1053 GTRSNASS
-1061 RSSSPVKAGGTVHV
+1061 RSSSPVKGGGLAQGG
-1075 ELPSISNTVRRLLT
+1075 LPSISNTVRRLLT

-1102 KQRWDA
+1102 KQQWDA
-1108 FLEHR
+1108 FLER
-1113 RARLQA
+1113 RRVRLQA
-1119 ASDATGVASAGT
+1119 TVDVNGAGNANSTSNGGSGGTNGPSAA
-1131 GNHGVS
+1131 
-1137 STNGTS
+1137 NGTS
-1143 ASMTSSTSKTKALLA
+1143 TKTSAASTSSKTKALLA
-1158 GALFGGGA
+1158 GTRFGGGA
-1166 PAADGAKA
+1166 SADGAKA

-1200 SGKEDWREFLT
+1200 SGKEDWREFLS
-1211 LCQTGIPLCYR
+1211 LCQSGIPLCYR

-1230 GANDIAEPGRYQEL
+1230 GANDVAEPGRYQEL

-1251 TNECLTQIDL
+1251 TNDCLTQIDL

-1286 LVAFSWYNPDTGY
+1286 LVAFSWYNPSTGY

-1354 VAEHMPRLHAHILDL
+1354 VSEHMPALHAHMGEL

-1407 ILFRVA
+1407 ILFRAA

-1424 LATGSA
+1424 LATTSA

-1443 LFSVDKLIHLAC
+1443 LFAVDRLISLAC
-1455 NELKASIR
+1455 SELKASIR
-1463 YASILEKRERHVA
+1463 YANILEKRERHVA
-1476 DLTAE
+1476 DLTRE
-1481 LGLGLDVTQT
+1481 LGLMGDAAEDG